1 MIQINIKKKLEESGM
16 TKYELAKRIGV
27 TYQTISNIY
36 FGKSLSIKLE
46 ILDAICRELEC
57 TPNDIIISDDSV
69 VQKQLTYYENLKQY
83 YKELK
88 QKDDSE

>member
-1 MIQINIKKKLEESGM
+1 MQLNIKDKLEQRGI
-16 TKYELAKRIGV
+16 TKYDLAKRIGV

-57 TPNDIIISDDSV
+57 TPNDIIITDDPTV
-69 VQKQLTYYENLKQY
+69 NQYLERFNRIMKYYEHIK
-83 YKELK
+83 
-88 QKDDSE
+88 KDDSK